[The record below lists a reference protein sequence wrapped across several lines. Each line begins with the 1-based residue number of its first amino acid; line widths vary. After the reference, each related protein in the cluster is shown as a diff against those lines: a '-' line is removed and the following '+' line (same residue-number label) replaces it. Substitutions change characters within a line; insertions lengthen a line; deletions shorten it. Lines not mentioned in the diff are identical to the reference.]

1 VIAADI
7 LKLRRHRSTMATA
20 ALLSAGMAIIY
31 FAFIEARHHGNLA
44 GPQALSDGATLMG
57 MYFGAF
63 AAILVGTEA
72 GSTDLASGVF
82 RDLVATG
89 RSRTALFG
97 VRIPAA
103 IAVTL
108 PLTLSGYAVTVA
120 AAYAFHGSA
129 AAPSAGL
136 AIRFAAWVALATIV
150 QTTLAVGISSLTGSR
165 SVTLI
170 TVIGWNT
177 IATSILYG
185 QLPRLRPRP
194 GADDGARQP
203 VPRAAGRQSRS
214 SGVEH
219 RSRQFQAA
227 DARRRGGAHSPGL
240 GGASRRRGRA
250 ADQDPGRLALVG
262 WPVRRLG

>member
-7 LKLRRHRSTMATA
+7 LKLRRHRGTMATA
-20 ALLSAGMAIIY
+20 ALLSVGMAIVY
-31 FAFIEARHHGNLA
+31 FAFIETRHHGNLA
-44 GPQALSDGATLMG
+44 GPHALSDGATLMG

-72 GSTDLASGVF
+72 GSADLTSGVF

-89 RSRTALFG
+89 RSRTTLFL

-103 IAVTL
+103 IAIAV
-108 PLTLSGYAVTVA
+108 PLTLSGFAVTVA

-129 AAPSAGL
+129 AAPSTGL
-136 AIRFAAWVALATIV
+136 AIKFAAWVALATIV

-177 IATSILYG
+177 IATSILYLATFLGSVRDLVLMMALGSLSPG
-185 QLPRLRPRP
+185 QQVGSHAHPGSSIALDNFKLPMPAAVAVLIILAWAVLP
-194 GADDGARQP
+194 A
-203 VPRAAGRQSRS
+203 AAGALRTRTL
-214 SGVEH
+214 
-219 RSRQFQAA
+219 
-227 DARRRGGAHSPGL
+227 DA
-240 GGASRRRGRA
+240 
-250 ADQDPGRLALVG
+250 
-262 WPVRRLG
+262 